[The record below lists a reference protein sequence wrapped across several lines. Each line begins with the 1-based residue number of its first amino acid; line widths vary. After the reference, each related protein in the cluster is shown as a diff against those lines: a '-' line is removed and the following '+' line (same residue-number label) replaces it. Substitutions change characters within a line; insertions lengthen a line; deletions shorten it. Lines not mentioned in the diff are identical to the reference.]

1 MKRLVSFVL
10 VMVMVLS
17 LFTIVPFSASAADT
31 KTVYFQNN
39 WMWTDVKVYYWGS
52 SSTNSATWPGDT
64 PQLVGN
70 DGVYDVYAATVPTDI
85 AGIIFNGFDGGTGSL
100 NQTPDILDS
109 ANGDCYYMIWENQ
122 NKVGKDSIAN
132 ILPNI
137 VTPTSDPTPIPTTPT
152 PNPSGTKTVYFQN
165 NWMWTDVH
173 AYFWGSSSTNSAE
186 WPGDA
191 VQVVSNDGT
200 YDVYSVTVPS
210 DITGLIF
217 NGIDGGTGGLNQTP
231 DIKDAVDGDC
241 YAMVWNETEQ
251 KNGVEKVPF
260 VVGPTTAPVTQAPV
274 TQAPVT
280 QAPVTAAPTQPQPT
294 EDVDGLFVKVG
305 GELYEVSKGDTF
317 TYNYYLSV
325 DSSLKISSLDINMV
339 YDTKGLDLVPFTDE
353 YGDVDLVKHFP
364 KLYGGIVHNF
374 AIDGEIYYN
383 YSNVAGTRLANDSL
397 VFTAQFKVTADKG
410 IYEIGEKIITMA
422 DSDMNKIVYDEVV
435 LQNIFTDKVE
445 VADASPVP
453 STETQAPKP
462 TETEAPKPTETEAP
476 KPTETEA
483 PKPTTVVDDG
493 LYVVADGVKFA
504 VNKGDVV
511 TYNYYLSVDSSLKIS
526 SLDINMFYDTEGLEF
541 LPYTDEYGDVD
552 LVKHFPKIS
561 GGVVN
566 NFGIDGEIYYNY
578 SNVAGVRLA
587 NNALVFTGEFKVTAD
602 KGTYNINSKM
612 ITMAD
617 SDMNKIVYDQQIIQP
632 DVYTIK
638 TELVGGTTPTEA
650 PKPTETE
657 PAETEAPKPT
667 ETEAPKPTE
676 TEAPKPTETE
686 APKPTETEAPKPTT
700 VVNDGVF
707 LEMDG
712 ETYKVEK
719 GQVVT
724 YKYILNVPSGTKISS
739 IDMNTFYDTKGLE
752 FLPYT
757 DEYGD
762 DDILKHFPKI
772 SGGVVHNFSIDG
784 EIYYNYSNVAG
795 IRLTND
801 AVMFEGQFKVTADKG
816 TYKIYT
822 DLVTLADSNMNKIV
836 YDREVIQAGLHE
848 EKEVFV
854 GLTPYVPTE
863 APQPTVKPTEAPK
876 PTETEAPK
884 PTETQAPKP
893 TETQAPKPTETQAPQ
908 PTVKPT
914 EAPTNVFV
922 RTDDGT
928 LYPVVK
934 GEKYRYTFY
943 MTAPNKTGSFEAS
956 TWYDTDG
963 LKVCPIVDANGDD
976 DVNAMFPEFGA
987 ATIYNL
993 TGQAANGEILYNYS
1007 STSGAKVDE
1016 DAVFV
1021 IDFEVTADEGTYD
1034 IFTQVKTVADTYLQ
1048 QYWQYGEELKEGTSF
1063 RSTLKKASSTEPD
1076 GLFIK
1081 IDDTYYEVE
1090 QGKEYTFAYYLQV
1103 EDKRIGSIDSR
1114 IIYDTNG
1121 LDFVPTIDEYGDYDM
1136 TAMMPK
1142 LTAPVLNDT
1151 IDGMIL
1157 FNYTSASGVKFPN
1170 KDSVLFTSKFLVTAS
1185 YGVYEIN
1192 PYIYCLADEKIGI
1205 IVDEGTVL
1213 GDYYDKGV
1221 ITDAV
1226 EYDPSAP
1233 DIEDPD
1239 LLIGDV
1245 NRDGKINVFD
1255 VTAIQRYS
1263 ALYEQLGDE
1272 QMIIADTNFDGK
1284 VNIFDASEIQRFIAG
1299 HITGFVKK

>member
-17 LFTIVPFSASAADT
+17 IFTIVPFSASAADT

-52 SSTNSATWPGDT
+52 SSTNSAGWPGDT

-70 DGVYDVYAATVPTDI
+70 DGVYDVYAATVPTDV
-85 AGIIFNGFDGGTGSL
+85 AGVIFNGFDGGTGSL
-100 NQTPDILDS
+100 NQTPDITDA
-109 ANGDCYYMIWENQ
+109 ANGDCYYMVWN
-122 NKVGKDSIAN
+122 NKNEVGKDSISN

-137 VTPTSDPTPIPTTPT
+137 VTPTTGPTPIPTTGPT
-152 PNPSGTKTVYFQN
+152 PSGSKTVYFQN

-186 WPGDA
+186 WPGDTPVLA
-191 VQVVSNDGT
+191 GNDGT
-200 YDVYSVTVPS
+200 YDIYSVTVPS
-210 DITGLIF
+210 DVAGVIF

-231 DIKDAVDGDC
+231 DITDSADGDC
-241 YAMVWNETEQ
+241 YYMVWSDAEQ
-251 KNGVEKVPF
+251 KNT
-260 VVGPTTAPVTQAPV
+260 VGKEDINLVLPNPDKPTDAPETQAPV

-280 QAPVTAAPTQPQPT
+280 QAPATQAPVTQAPATQAPVT
-294 EDVDGLFVKVG
+294 EAPEVDGLFVKVG
-305 GELYEVSKGDTF
+305 DKLYEVNKGDTF

-325 DSSLKISSLDINMV
+325 DSSLKISSLDINMT
-339 YDTKGLDLVPFTDE
+339 YDTKGLDLVPFADE
-353 YGDVDLVKHFP
+353 YGDVDLTKHFP
-364 KLYGGIVHNF
+364 KIYGGVVHNF
-374 AIDGEIYYN
+374 KIDGEIYYN
-383 YSNVAGTRLANDSL
+383 YSNVAGVRLANDSL

-410 IYEIGEKIITMA
+410 IYEISEKIVTMA
-422 DSDMNKIVYDEVV
+422 DSDMNKIVYDEIVIQDV
-435 LQNIFTDKVE
+435 FTDKVD
-445 VADASPVP
+445 VADADVYVP
-453 STETQAPKP
+453 TVAPDTQAPV
-462 TETEAPKPTETEAP
+462 TQAPVTQAP
-476 KPTETEA
+476 A
-483 PKPTTVVDDG
+483 TTPVDDNG
-493 LYVVADGVKFA
+493 LYVVADGVKYA
-504 VNKGDVV
+504 VTKGEVF

-526 SLDINMFYDTEGLEF
+526 SLDINMFYDTEGLDF
-541 LPYTDEYGDVD
+541 APFADEYGDVD

-587 NNALVFTGEFKVTAD
+587 NNSLVFTGQFKVTAD

-617 SDMNKIVYDQQIIQP
+617 SDMNKIVYDQEVIQP
-632 DVYTIK
+632 DVFTIK
-638 TELVGGTTPTEA
+638 TEIADKAPYVPTEA
-650 PKPTETE
+650 PETQA
-657 PAETEAPKPT
+657 PVTQAPKTEAPAT
-667 ETEAPKPTE
+667 QAPATQ
-676 TEAPKPTETE
+676 APATQVP
-686 APKPTETEAPKPTT
+686 ATT
-700 VVNDGVF
+700 PVVDDGLF
-707 LEMDG
+707 IEMDG
-712 ETYKVEK
+712 DLYKVEK

-724 YKYILNVPSGTKISS
+724 YQYILNVPNGTKISS
-739 IDMNTFYDTKGLE
+739 IDMNTFYDTKGLD
-752 FLPYT
+752 FIPYV

-762 DDILKHFPKI
+762 ADMIKHFPKI
-772 SGGVVHNFSIDG
+772 SGGCVHNFNIDG

-836 YDREVIQAGLHE
+836 YDYQVVTPGMHE
-848 EKEVFV
+848 EKELLVD
-854 GLTPYVPTE
+854 LSPYVPTE
-863 APQPTVKPTEAPK
+863 APKTEAPA
-876 PTETEAPK
+876 TEAPATQA
-884 PTETQAPKP
+884 PVTQAPVTQAPETQAPVTQAP
-893 TETQAPKPTETQAPQ
+893 VTQAPETQAPA
-908 PTVKPT
+908 T
-914 EAPTNVFV
+914 EAPATVFV

-928 LYPVVK
+928 VYPVVK

-963 LKVCPIVDANGDD
+963 LKVCPIVDANGDY

-987 ATIYNL
+987 ATVYNL
-993 TGQAANGEILYNYS
+993 TGQAANGEILYNYTS
-1007 STSGAKVDE
+1007 SKGVKVDE

-1048 QYWQYGEELKEGTSF
+1048 QYWQYSEEQKEGVSF
-1063 RSTLKKASSTEPD
+1063 RSTLKKASSTDPD
-1076 GLFIK
+1076 GLFVRIGE
-1081 IDDTYYEVE
+1081 TLYEVE

-1103 EDKRIGSIDSR
+1103 EDKRIGSIDAR
-1114 IIYDTNG
+1114 IVYDSKG

-1136 TAMMPK
+1136 NAMMPK
-1142 LTAPVLNDT
+1142 LTAPVMNDT
-1151 IDGMIL
+1151 IDGIIL

-1170 KDSVLFTSKFLVTAS
+1170 QDSVLFTSKFKVTAS

-1221 ITDAV
+1221 LTDAV
-1226 EYDPSAP
+1226 EFDPNAP
-1233 DIEDPD
+1233 DIEEED

-1255 VTAIQRYS
+1255 VTQIQ
-1263 ALYEQLGDE
+1263 LYAASFITLDDE

-1284 VNIFDASEIQRFIAG
+1284 VNIFDASAIQRYVAG
-1299 HITGFVKK
+1299 QILGFVKA